1 MKKAKQILAIIGI
14 VLLVLLYGL
23 TIFASI
29 FDNTATMKYL
39 AASIAATVL
48 IPVTLWLLM
57 RMIELSERN
66 KNKDEKTNK

>member
-23 TIFASI
+23 TLFAAI

-57 RMIELSERN
+57 RMMELSE
-66 KNKDEKTNK
+66 KNKEKDKSKNK

>member
-14 VLLVLLYGL
+14 VLLVLLYGV
-23 TIFASI
+23 TIFAAI

>member
-1 MKKAKQILAIIGI
+1 MKNVKQILAIIGI

-23 TIFASI
+23 TLFAAI

-48 IPVTLWLLM
+48 IPVTIWLFI
-57 RMIELSERN
+57 RMIDL
-66 KNKDEKTNK
+66 KNKDK